1 MIQQLSEPVV
11 PQRSDPVIPQRS
23 DDVISVLIADDHPF
37 LRAGLEAV
45 LRTAGMAVVASVG
58 DGDAALSAIAAQNPD
73 VVVLDLAMP
82 GRDGVATLAAMR
94 EAGDQRP
101 VVILT
106 ASIDDRQLLAA
117 VDHGACGIALKE
129 DAEDFLIDCIR
140 AANAG
145 QRTIDPRLALRI
157 GALTSEDRPMRRID
171 RLSRREKDIV
181 EHVAQGLRN
190 RQIGE
195 QLSMSEGSIKVYL
208 HTIFEKLE
216 VKSRTELAILYREE
230 TA

>member
-1 MIQQLSEPVV
+1 MIN
-11 PQRSDPVIPQRS
+11 
-23 DDVISVLIADDHPF
+23 VLIADDHPF

-45 LRTAGMAVVASVG
+45 LRTAGMAVVASVA
-58 DGDAALSAIAAQNPD
+58 DGDAALAAISEQDPD

-94 EAGDQRP
+94 ERGDQRP

-106 ASIDDRQLLAA
+106 ASIDDQQLLAA
-117 VDHGACGIALKE
+117 VEHGASGIALKE

-140 AANAG
+140 SARKG
-145 QRTIDPRLALRI
+145 QKTIDPRLTSRI
-157 GALTSEDRPMRRID
+157 ADLISGTKPKRRID
-171 RLSRREKDIV
+171 VLGRREKEIV
-181 EHVAQGLRN
+181 ERVALGLRN

-208 HTIFEKLE
+208 HTIFEKLS
-216 VKSRTELAILYREE
+216 VKSRTELAILFHEE
-230 TA
+230 TS

>member
-1 MIQQLSEPVV
+1 MIRQLSEPVV
-11 PQRSDPVIPQRS
+11 PQQG
-23 DDVISVLIADDHPF
+23 DDVINVLIADDHPF

-45 LRTAGMAVVASVG
+45 LRTAGIAVVASVG
-58 DGDAALSAIAAQNPD
+58 DGDAALGAIAAQDPD

-82 GRDGVATLAAMR
+82 GRDGVTTLAAMR
-94 EAGDQRP
+94 ERGDQRP

-117 VDHGACGIALKE
+117 IKHGASGIALKE
-129 DAEDFLIDCIR
+129 DAEDFLIDCVR
-140 AANAG
+140 AASAG
-145 QRTIDPRLALRI
+145 QKTIDPRLALRI
-157 GALTSEDRPMRRID
+157 AALTSENRPMRRID
-171 RLSRREKDIV
+171 RLSKRERDIV
-181 EHVAQGLRN
+181 ERVAQGLRN

-195 QLSMSEGSIKVYL
+195 QLSMSEGSVKVYL